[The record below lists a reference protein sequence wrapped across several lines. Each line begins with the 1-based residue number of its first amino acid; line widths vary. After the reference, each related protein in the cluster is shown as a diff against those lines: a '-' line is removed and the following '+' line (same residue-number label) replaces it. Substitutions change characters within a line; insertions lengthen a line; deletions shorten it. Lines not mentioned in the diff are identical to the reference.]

1 MVRIDSLEQLKSQAG
16 SDQKV
21 VIGFFGE
28 FSEKSRNQ
36 LPVFKQFAQA
46 NPDAKVFI
54 VDVRQA
60 KEVHPHFG
68 VTLVPTVIL
77 AKGDSVLA
85 TVVGERPISEYEA
98 LLNNAP
104 TASRASDRPTKRVI
118 VYSTTTCPW
127 CTRLKD
133 YLTRRGV
140 PFKDI
145 DVSRDQAAA
154 QRMVAKSG
162 QMGVPQC
169 EINGQIVVGFDQNR
183 IDMLLGLPRERMAQ

>member
-1 MVRIDSLEQLKSQAG
+1 MND
-16 SDQKV
+16 
-21 VIGFFGE
+21 
-28 FSEKSRNQ
+28 
-36 LPVFKQFAQA
+36 
-46 NPDAKVFI
+46 
-54 VDVRQA
+54 
-60 KEVHPHFG
+60 
-68 VTLVPTVIL
+68 
-77 AKGDSVLA
+77 
-85 TVVGERPISEYEA
+85 
-98 LLNNAP
+98 AP
-104 TASRASDRPTKRVI
+104 TASRTSDRPTKRVT

>member
-1 MVRIDSLEQLKSQAG
+1 MVRIDSLEQLRSQAG

-85 TVVGERPISEYEA
+85 TVVGERPIPEYEA